1 MRVMLTFS
9 LKFPFL
15 KRNVIFCRSG
25 GAFQRSSPLPKRYI
39 FLMNSQGTGQIIVLP
54 GEQITT

>member
-15 KRNVIFCRSG
+15 KRNNIFYRS
-25 GAFQRSSPLPKRYI
+25 GAFQRSPPLPKRYI
-39 FLMNSQGTGQIIVLP
+39 FLMNSQGTGQNIVLP
-54 GEQITT
+54 GEQTTT